1 MKCFVPLAA
10 ALLCLTFAVACSR
23 SQSQPLV
30 TPAAATGVAAS
41 TGGAAS
47 PAAPQSLPSLSAT
60 AATKEG
66 LIDAG
71 NAAMDAQRFAEA
83 IIAYQ
88 GALDLDP
95 SNVDVRTD
103 MGTCYRSVGQSERA
117 LAEYQKGLAVNPRHP
132 NANRNSG
139 IVLAYDLKRPAEAVK
154 AFQKYLE
161 VWPQAPDVAQILAM
175 IQEQKGK

>member
-1 MKCFVPLAA
+1 MKSLVPLAA
-10 ALLCLTFAVACSR
+10 AFLCLTLAVACSR

-30 TPAAATGVAAS
+30 TPAASTAATPAS
-41 TGGAAS
+41 T
-47 PAAPQSLPSLSAT
+47 AAPQPLPSLSA
-60 AATKEG
+60 AAPTKEA
-66 LIDAG
+66 LIEAG
-71 NAAMDAQRFAEA
+71 NTAMDAKRYAEA

-103 MGTCYRSVGQSERA
+103 MGTCYRSIGQSERA

-161 VWPQAPDVAQILAM
+161 VWPQAPDAAQILAM